1 LILIAPQGLQ
11 EMKSVLRQLKAW
23 RFRERVIRVAWGGA
37 RMLAIVGSVLAV
49 ACLTDWAIDR
59 YSGSEGWRKFFRWS
73 QSFAPS
79 DPLSAGET
87 PVWFRCMMTIAQLCL
102 AAVLFYYL
110 LVRPWRSTPPVD
122 DLATQAEKAFP
133 AFDHRLVTAIQL
145 NRPTADTRGMSEMLI
160 AEVTR
165 EAGEIAQKHNLL
177 SLVDYRR
184 VLWALLALVPAV
196 AIWATFILM
205 DPALA
210 GVLVQRQAMPFTD
223 IEIPRNI
230 HLENATQDVWPTGAE
245 VTVRY
250 RVTGNY
256 REDIVGVLRVIP
268 EGQPAEYYDL
278 TFDRIDEKDPA
289 VAYFTT
295 KLPPAS
301 RDFDFMARLGEGRT
315 KTPGHVTFEAPPQLA
330 NETDEFKPLT
340 ADQVLPLYLGV
351 APDNTQYLRHEP
363 KNRGDVIDALPQSA
377 VLVEAKFNKP
387 IAKGKGWLIPIERD
401 GLRER
406 ELPRIAALRPEEG
419 EEDRKSARFLFNT
432 TPKMIGYRL
441 ELVDDRG
448 FTNPT
453 PIRRNIRMWEDRPPI
468 VEFKPE
474 STRHPDPANYYGQGN
489 PKLYEWDM
497 ALPMDGVIQV
507 VYDARSEVGI
517 REANIRYRV
526 IPKGVQ
532 FDAYPEE
539 YKKIQHP
546 RDDPNLLVYDRLPL
560 TRFKVD
566 SKAPD
571 LGPFD
576 PDLGLFRYSF
586 RSAPLREDKVKVNV
600 QFYPY
605 PSPDPANQ
613 PGELEAGGRYNFEV
627 SGLLKKMP
635 DGSKAK
641 IELGDTVE
649 LYVEVFDKVAAV
661 DKTGKPI
668 LDTNKKLVPDYSR
681 PAGYTRE
688 AKRKIVVS
696 DADAAI
702 ALRQRDEARQRLQDK
717 LRDLADDQANVFRPK
732 KKPE

>member
-1 LILIAPQGLQ
+1 
-11 EMKSVLRQLKAW
+11 MKSVLRQLKAW

-37 RMLAIVGSVLAV
+37 RALAIIGSVLAV

-87 PVWFRCMMTIAQLCL
+87 PVWFRCLLTIAQLCL
-102 AAVLFYYL
+102 AGVLFYYL
-110 LVRPWRSTPPVD
+110 LVRPWRRTPPVD

-145 NRPTADTRGMSEMLI
+145 NRPTADTRGMSQMLI

-184 VLWALLALVPAV
+184 VLWALLALLPAV
-196 AIWATFILM
+196 AIWAAFILIN
-205 DPALA
+205 PALA
-210 GVLVQRQAMPFTD
+210 GVLVKRQAKPWAD

-230 HLENATQDVWPTGAE
+230 HLENLTQDVWPTGAE

-256 REDIVGVLRVIP
+256 RQDMVGVLQVVP
-268 EGQPAEYYDL
+268 ESKLAPEAQPPEYYDL
-278 TFDRIDEKDPA
+278 TFDKIDENDPDA
-289 VAYFTT
+289 AYFTT

-301 RDFDFMARLGEGRT
+301 RDFDFMARLSEGRT
-315 KTPGHVTFEAPPQLA
+315 KTHGHVTFEAPPQLA
-330 NETDEFKPLT
+330 NETDDFKPLT
-340 ADQVLPLYLGV
+340 ADQVLPIFLGS
-351 APDNTQYLRHEP
+351 PPEGGRFLRHEP

-387 IAKGKGWLIPIERD
+387 VAKGKAWLIPIERD

-406 ELPRIAALRPEEG
+406 ELSRIAALPLG
-419 EEDRKSARFLFNT
+419 EDQKDRKSASFGFDT

-453 PIRRNIRMWEDRPPI
+453 PIRRNIRMWEDKPPI

-474 STRHPDPANYYGQGN
+474 STRHPDPANFYGQGN

-507 VYDARSEVGI
+507 VYNARSEVGI
-517 REANIRYRV
+517 RAANIRYRV

-539 YKKIQHP
+539 FKKIQHP

-560 TRFKVD
+560 TRFKPD
-566 SKAPD
+566 PKQPD

-576 PDLGLFRYSF
+576 PELGLFRYSF
-586 RSAPLREDKVKVNV
+586 RNSPLREDKVKVNV
-600 QFYPY
+600 QFFPY

-635 DGSKAK
+635 DGSKEK
-641 IELGDTVE
+641 IDLGDTVE
-649 LYVEVFDKVAAV
+649 LYVEVFDKVTAV
-661 DKTGKPI
+661 DKAGRPI
-668 LDTNKKLVPDYSR
+668 LDKAGNPVPDYSR

-696 DADAAI
+696 DADAAT

-717 LRDLADDQANVFRPK
+717 LRDLADDQASVFRPK